1 MCGEYRKHSSGP
13 DVNYLTACECRKWVS
28 VPEEVFYE
36 PIILYYECNI
46 TDNVP
51 RCFVA
56 LSISIPIN
64 REAFQFTGKRYMNC
78 HEVVGTGGSNSRDV
92 NRARVEQKGKVKLGC
107 IFETAAAR

>member
-1 MCGEYRKHSSGP
+1 MCGEYLRHSSGP
-13 DVNYLTACECRKWVS
+13 DVNYITACECRKRVS

-51 RCFVA
+51 RYFMG

-64 REAFQFTGKRYMNC
+64 REAFLFTGKRYMNC
-78 HEVVGTGGSNSRDV
+78 HEIVGTGGSNSRAFK
-92 NRARVEQKGKVKLGC
+92 RARVEQKVKVRLGC
-107 IFETAAAR
+107 IFGTGAAR